1 MPNITAENDPDATD
15 DDLTEAEFFALYP
28 LFRLAGQ
35 RAINRDPSFDYSLSR
50 DDLMNGK
57 NGMPAHVGA
66 KIVFTL
72 LLVAGKY
79 VDMSPDQQSFRIN
92 DRGMKA
98 VHKFN
103 KK

>member
-1 MPNITAENDPDATD
+1 MTNFVLVESEDATD
-15 DDLTEAEFFALYP
+15 DNLTEAEFFALYP
-28 LFRLAGQ
+28 LFRLACQ
-35 RAINRDPSFDYSLSR
+35 RATNRDPSFDYSLSR

-57 NGMPAHVGA
+57 NGIPAHVGV

-92 DRGMKA
+92 DRGMRA
-98 VHKFN
+98 VHKFS